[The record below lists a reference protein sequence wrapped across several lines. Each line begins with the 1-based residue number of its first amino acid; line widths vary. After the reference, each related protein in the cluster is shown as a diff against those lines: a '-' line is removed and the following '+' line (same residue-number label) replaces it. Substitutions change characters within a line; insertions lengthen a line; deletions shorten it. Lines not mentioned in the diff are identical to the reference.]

1 MTRKI
6 LFMLAKVVW
15 TIILIY
21 SALTIFMETV
31 FSFLAPAHPL
41 STSGAITELFIPYT
55 TAEIAI
61 ILVISYIWIPR
72 KNKDHTI
79 A

>member
-1 MTRKI
+1 
-6 LFMLAKVVW
+6 MLAKVVG

-31 FSFLAPAHPL
+31 FSYLARAHPL
-41 STSGAITELFIPYT
+41 STSQAITELLIPNT

-61 ILVISYIWIPR
+61 ILVILYIWIPR
-72 KNKDHTI
+72 KNKNHTI